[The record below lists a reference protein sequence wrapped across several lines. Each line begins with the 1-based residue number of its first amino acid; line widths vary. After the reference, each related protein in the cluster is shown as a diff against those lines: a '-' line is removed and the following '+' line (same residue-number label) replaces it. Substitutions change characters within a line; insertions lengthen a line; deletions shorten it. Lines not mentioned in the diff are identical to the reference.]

1 MRRPG
6 LRRSG
11 LRRSDRIAARQK
23 EKRRKT
29 LAQRGK
35 ICYNRYAGGDR
46 DESQGK
52 TDGSIE
58 DPESD
63 LFCRQSAVDR
73 LRQCGGGCGR
83 RRTGFSARILFWSR
97 SGFFRCGFSILPT
110 ESPCPRFPICGFS
123 VGNARGYFCFFLF
136 PPDARGVRKSVFV
149 GRIERRFFV
158 LTGYRPGDRTR
169 WPQPCPLPFVC
180 GIIRLS
186 RLKGRAGFVY
196 RSRKSEK
203 RCLYTP

>member
-1 MRRPG
+1 MHRPG
-6 LRRSG
+6 LHRPG

-23 EKRRKT
+23 KNVEKRLPKGERFVIIDMRV
-29 LAQRGK
+29 A
-35 ICYNRYAGGDR
+35 NR

-83 RRTGFSARILFWSR
+83 RRTGLSARILFWSR

-158 LTGYRPGDRTR
+158 LTGYRPGGRTR

-186 RLKGRAGFVY
+186 RLKRRAGFVY

>member
-1 MRRPG
+1 MHRPG
-6 LRRSG
+6 LHRPG

-73 LRQCGGGCGR
+73 LRQCGGVLEPFGFLSLRLFNFADGVALSPFSDLRVFR
-83 RRTGFSARILFWSR
+83 RER
-97 SGFFRCGFSILPT
+97 SGIFLFLFVSSG
-110 ESPCPRFPICGFS
+110 CPRRPKKCFCRPYRTAF
-123 VGNARGYFCFFLF
+123 FCF
-136 PPDARGVRKSVFV
+136 DRISS
-149 GRIERRFFV
+149 GR
-158 LTGYRPGDRTR
+158 
-169 WPQPCPLPFVC
+169 
-180 GIIRLS
+180 
-186 RLKGRAGFVY
+186 
-196 RSRKSEK
+196 
-203 RCLYTP
+203 

>member
-1 MRRPG
+1 MHRPGLHRPG
-6 LRRSG
+6 LRRPSG
-11 LRRSDRIAARQK
+11 IAARQK

-52 TDGSIE
+52 TDGSVE

-83 RRTGFSARILFWSR
+83 RRTGGLFRPYFVLEPFGFLSLRLFNFADGVALSPFSDLRVFRRERPGIFLFLFVS
-97 SGFFRCGFSILPT
+97 SG
-110 ESPCPRFPICGFS
+110 CPRRPKKCFCRPYRTAF
-123 VGNARGYFCFFLF
+123 FCF
-136 PPDARGVRKSVFV
+136 DRISS
-149 GRIERRFFV
+149 GR
-158 LTGYRPGDRTR
+158 
-169 WPQPCPLPFVC
+169 
-180 GIIRLS
+180 
-186 RLKGRAGFVY
+186 
-196 RSRKSEK
+196 
-203 RCLYTP
+203 

>member
-11 LRRSDRIAARQK
+11 GIAARQK

-58 DPESD
+58 APESD

-83 RRTGFSARILFWSR
+83 RRTGFSAR
-97 SGFFRCGFSILPT
+97 
-110 ESPCPRFPICGFS
+110 
-123 VGNARGYFCFFLF
+123 V
-136 PPDARGVRKSVFV
+136 
-149 GRIERRFFV
+149 
-158 LTGYRPGDRTR
+158 
-169 WPQPCPLPFVC
+169 LPFVFGAPFPISLFNLLPETPS
-180 GIIRLS
+180 GIDAFLFLS
-186 RLKGRAGFVY
+186 RPNARRSKAVFACIPSGVFLFRPNTVRAIEGGGRNPAPSFCLRNHPAVPFEKAGGICLQ
-196 RSRKSEK
+196 KSEK
-203 RCLYTP
+203 RKTVFIYTLK

>member
-1 MRRPG
+1 MRV
-6 LRRSG
+6 
-11 LRRSDRIAARQK
+11 
-23 EKRRKT
+23 T
-29 LAQRGK
+29 
-35 ICYNRYAGGDR
+35 NR

-97 SGFFRCGFSILPT
+97 SGFFRCGFSILPADKL
-110 ESPCPRFPICGFS
+110 PCPRFPICGFS
-123 VGNARGYFCFFLF
+123 VGNAPRIILF
-136 PPDARGVRKSVFV
+136 PSDACDVRKSVFV

-158 LTGYRPGDRTR
+158 SAEYRPGDRTR